1 VAERRGVEPRLP
13 SQVVRISNP
22 LPYHPAHDPNVL
34 LAESGRTRN
43 PNVSLRSHRFQ
54 GESGVPVR
62 FTLYYSE
69 VL

>member
-1 VAERRGVEPRLP
+1 
-13 SQVVRISNP
+13 
-22 LPYHPAHDPNVL
+22 L